1 MRHLGTQVLETERLI
16 LRPMTTGDAIPMFET
31 WANDPQVT
39 RFLRW
44 EPHRDWL
51 ETAQL
56 LAAWEALYQN
66 PDYYQWAVCL
76 RGSDAPFGSISV
88 MEGEEQD
95 SSLWACSRPGPFRR
109 GLGGRLL
116 LRPGLLGQGLR
127 HRGFVRRAGL
137 LVQGS
142 GRGLAGLLPRHRKP
156 RQRPG
161 DGKGRMGVGPRQ
173 PLPQIRRHSGGLPV
187 LCECQPEFLT

>member
-56 LAAWEALYQN
+56 LAAWESLYQN

-76 RGSDAPFGSISV
+76 RGSDAPFGSISA
-88 MEGEEQD
+88 MEG
-95 SSLWACSRPGPFRR
+95 
-109 GLGGRLL
+109 RLPPSTGISPLIFAPL
-116 LRPGLLGQGLR
+116 LATGYNR
-127 HRGFVRRAGL
+127 
-137 LVQGS
+137 
-142 GRGLAGLLPRHRKP
+142 
-156 RQRPG
+156 
-161 DGKGRMGVGPRQ
+161 
-173 PLPQIRRHSGGLPV
+173 
-187 LCECQPEFLT
+187 